1 MQRILIDRALYSK
14 FNNSLLNILLKIYS
28 YIQTRDDESIKEE
41 LYKRMIEEL
50 EEMSGT
56 CSSGFA
62 SRLVNIISGHENF
75 NIRISFEDQ
84 IISNFMGRLNAK
96 AREIANIDSIFR
108 NEKVEDVVELWLLRD
123 ERVQLRKDIENE
135 CELEFKKRP
144 VIRDVVKKF
153 LSENREEK
161 IENCIQIFSESVIN
175 EMMIKSSRYGDRRN
189 FSLFFRTYASKIREE
204 LAEEF
209 KEFVSDTD
217 FDLWFRRAI
226 MSYDGE

>member
-1 MQRILIDRALYSK
+1 
-14 FNNSLLNILLKIYS
+14 
-28 YIQTRDDESIKEE
+28 
-41 LYKRMIEEL
+41 
-50 EEMSGT
+50 
-56 CSSGFA
+56 
-62 SRLVNIISGHENF
+62 
-75 NIRISFEDQ
+75 
-84 IISNFMGRLNAK
+84 MGRLNAK

-108 NEKVEDVVELWLLRD
+108 NEKVEDVVELWLLGD

-209 KEFVSDTD
+209 KEFVSDAD